1 MCVCFDFDRNFM
13 CLIKANLY
21 PAKTILDH
29 FAFDSTD
36 LAVAELVLLCL
47 LVLCSRTFK
56 PIWTAHSIAFRTP
69 FAKALCCRFCRFFMD
84 IRWFYRRCMYV
95 HVCGYAR
102 YFVARL
108 GPNFLLF
115 FLWPTVFNSHNINIL
130 AILYFRGMIFDW
142 LPGIFNCMAMM
153 MVMAVNEPLEPV
165 VRSTSIFWASLC
177 LCAGCIEFNQPA
189 VCVFLLLPTWREV
202 LKSYQFAAPS
212 FQRSFSLSVSV
223 SRSLSSTWF
232 SWVHFRLVQTH
243 SVGFRWLFMLF
254 YLYLVHEL
262 RLVFV
267 WVRCSHFLWLVL
279 WNFPREILIS
289 VFFAPFDSSVGAKH
303 FYFHTHGIL
312 LAIFCGGEGAPRPN
326 KKKTQNNQKKRSKLK
341 WERKKKWKYFMYVL

>member
-1 MCVCFDFDRNFM
+1 MKVNKNKANRIESILYNSIGILLDERERIVQRTTSCVSNDFISCNSIFDYVVAHVSGVYFYVCMRRPAIPPILLIFCTHFTIDICNKIDHSFHLEWNIVCAQLLAPSSSSCFWTLGPVFKIHINLLSCSCIYTYSRSINWIYIHMCVCFDFDRNFM

-108 GPNFLLF
+108 GPNLLLF
-115 FLWPTVFNSHNINIL
+115 FSL
-130 AILYFRGMIFDW
+130 AH
-142 LPGIFNCMAMM
+142 
-153 MVMAVNEPLEPV
+153 
-165 VRSTSIFWASLC
+165 
-177 LCAGCIEFNQPA
+177 CI
-189 VCVFLLLPTWREV
+189 
-202 LKSYQFAAPS
+202 
-212 FQRSFSLSVSV
+212 
-223 SRSLSSTWF
+223 
-232 SWVHFRLVQTH
+232 
-243 SVGFRWLFMLF
+243 
-254 YLYLVHEL
+254 
-262 RLVFV
+262 
-267 WVRCSHFLWLVL
+267 
-279 WNFPREILIS
+279 
-289 VFFAPFDSSVGAKH
+289 
-303 FYFHTHGIL
+303 
-312 LAIFCGGEGAPRPN
+312 
-326 KKKTQNNQKKRSKLK
+326 
-341 WERKKKWKYFMYVL
+341 

>member
-1 MCVCFDFDRNFM
+1 M
-13 CLIKANLY
+13 
-21 PAKTILDH
+21 
-29 FAFDSTD
+29 
-36 LAVAELVLLCL
+36 LLCL

-108 GPNFLLF
+108 GPNLLLF

-177 LCAGCIEFNQPA
+177 LCAGCIEPNQPA

-212 FQRSFSLSVSV
+212 FQRSFSLYL
-223 SRSLSSTWF
+223 SLS
-232 SWVHFRLVQTH
+232 LALPVQLG
-243 SVGFRWLFMLF
+243 SVEFTSDW
-254 YLYLVHEL
+254 
-262 RLVFV
+262 
-267 WVRCSHFLWLVL
+267 
-279 WNFPREILIS
+279 
-289 VFFAPFDSSVGAKH
+289 
-303 FYFHTHGIL
+303 
-312 LAIFCGGEGAPRPN
+312 
-326 KKKTQNNQKKRSKLK
+326 SKLIQSAFVGSLCFFI
-341 WERKKKWKYFMYVL
+341 YILCTNCV